1 MPESVLTADTLF
13 GKLGLGLLVAVID
26 QLVQERAGLACVVAV
41 LLCLFA
47 FFGDVV
53 TGLFVA
59 GGVLVKV
66 G

>member
-47 FFGDVV
+47 FLGDVV